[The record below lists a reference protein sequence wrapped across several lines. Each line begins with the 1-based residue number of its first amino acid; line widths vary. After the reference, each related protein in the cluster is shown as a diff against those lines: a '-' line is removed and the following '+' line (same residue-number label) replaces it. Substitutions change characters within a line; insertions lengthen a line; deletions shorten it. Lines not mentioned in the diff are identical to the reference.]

1 MPSWNPRAA
10 LTHALRQD
18 RLAMA
23 RVIVLLLALGLTAC
37 ATGPRYPTTGVAID
51 LQPAEVAAGA
61 GDFRE
66 TRVLWGGIIVATR
79 NLSQYTE
86 IEVLGYPLDNRQ
98 RPLTSR
104 PPLGRF
110 LVRRTGYLEEVDYA
124 PGRRITVMGP
134 LGDNQAGRVGE
145 APYTY
150 PLVQARD
157 LHLWPSEAHS
167 DAGRTRFNVGVGVIF
182 SR

>member
-1 MPSWNPRAA
+1 MSKILIPLFA
-10 LTHALRQD
+10 L
-18 RLAMA
+18 
-23 RVIVLLLALGLTAC
+23 IWLTAC

-104 PPLGRF
+104 PPRGASWCAGPAIWKRWIT
-110 LVRRTGYLEEVDYA
+110 RRDGA
-124 PGRRITVMGP
+124 
-134 LGDNQAGRVGE
+134 
-145 APYTY
+145 
-150 PLVQARD
+150 
-157 LHLWPSEAHS
+157 
-167 DAGRTRFNVGVGVIF
+167 